1 MVIAE
6 EVSIVYE
13 NLSDVEYLVDV
24 VFMRKRRF
32 VRVDADDGSIVEFYG
47 RSFD

>member
-13 NLSDVEYLVDV
+13 NLSEVEYLVDV
-24 VFMRKRRF
+24 VFMLERRF
-32 VRVDADDGSIVEFYG
+32 VRVDANDGSVI
-47 RSFD
+47 